1 MASNEKQ
8 TFPNLPVKHWW
19 VLRNRF
25 KQSIPSAVTAGFL
38 ATSLGMQERS
48 AKANILPALIAF
60 KIIDEDGKPTERAVQ
75 WRDDQQYPK
84 VCADIKQEIYPQ
96 ELIEALP
103 GSSPDREAVE
113 RWFAN
118 KTGVGVVA
126 ARKMALVYLV
136 LCEADPSQGQD
147 IISAPSK
154 TKEKTK
160 PKRPVNNTTKVEKP
174 EATSKPLENL
184 PNVNPTDVK
193 LNMIS
198 PSLHIDIQ
206 IHISSDASTDQIDQ
220 IFASMAKHLYKN
232 PH

>member
-1 MASNEKQ
+1 MANNEKQ
-8 TFPNLPVKHWW
+8 TYPILPVKHWW

-38 ATSLGMQERS
+38 ATSLGMQESS

-84 VCADIKQEIYPQ
+84 ICTDIKQEIYPQ

-126 ARKMALVYLV
+126 ARKMALVYLL
-136 LCEADPSQGQD
+136 LCEANPSQGQD
-147 IISAPSK
+147 IFPAPSR

-160 PKRPVNNTTKVEKP
+160 PKQPVTSSNKVEKP
-174 EATSKPLENL
+174 NIASKPLENL
-184 PNVNPTDVK
+184 PNVGPADIK

-232 PH
+232 PN